1 MKPEPKRW
9 VIVGA
14 SRGIGAAVAQHFV
27 SKGDWVIS
35 VCRSAPVAGEWV
47 QADVSIPSG
56 IETIAKAVGDAPVD
70 GLLYMGGVWENN
82 AFTEQ
87 YDFMKSSDAETRYV
101 ISVNAIA
108 PIEITRKLVNNLSQA
123 QNPRAIFIGSLS
135 GLEQGASIEVANTA
149 SKFALRG
156 AIQSLRLALRDRHIG
171 FSVINPGN
179 VATAEVLTDIQ
190 EGRFPPQEAIPLE
203 DLISC
208 IDWILSLS
216 PHVDVSEINLE
227 QRTR

>member
-1 MKPEPKRW
+1 
-9 VIVGA
+9 
-14 SRGIGAAVAQHFV
+14 
-27 SKGDWVIS
+27 
-35 VCRSAPVAGEWV
+35 
-47 QADVSIPSG
+47 
-56 IETIAKAVGDAPVD
+56 
-70 GLLYMGGVWENN
+70 
-82 AFTEQ
+82 
-87 YDFMKSSDAETRYV
+87 MKSSDEETRYV
-101 ISVNAIA
+101 LSVNAIA

-156 AIQSLRLALRDRHIG
+156 AIQSLRLALRDRNIG

>member
-1 MKPEPKRW
+1 MKPEQKRW

-27 SKGDWVIS
+27 SKGDWVMA
-35 VCRSAPVAGEWV
+35 VCRSVPIAGEWV
-47 QADVSIPSG
+47 KADVSIPAG
-56 IETIAKAVGDAPVD
+56 IETIAAAVGDEPVD

-87 YDFMKSSDAETRYV
+87 YDFLKSSDEETRYV

-108 PIEITRKLVNNLSQA
+108 PIEITRKLVNNLSKA
-123 QNPRAIFIGSLS
+123 KNPRAIFIGSLS
-135 GLEQGASIEVANTA
+135 GLEHIASREVANTA

-156 AIQSLRLALRDRHIG
+156 AIQSLRLALRDRNIG

-190 EGRFPPQEAIPLE
+190 DRRFPPQEAIPLE
-203 DLISC
+203 DLVSC

-227 QRTR
+227 QRTL

>member
-1 MKPEPKRW
+1 MKPEAKKW

-35 VCRSAPVAGEWV
+35 VCRSAPIAGDWV
-47 QADVSIPSG
+47 KADVSIPSG
-56 IETIAKAVGDAPVD
+56 IEAIAKAVGDEPVD

-87 YDFMKSSDAETRYV
+87 YDFLSSSDEETRYV
-101 ISVNAIA
+101 LSVNAIA
-108 PIEITRKLVNNLSQA
+108 PIEITRKLVDNLSKA
-123 QNPRAIFIGSLS
+123 KNPRAIFIGSLS
-135 GLEQGASIEVANTA
+135 GLEHRASREVANTA

-156 AIQSLRLALRDRHIG
+156 AIQSLRLALRDRNIG

-179 VATAEVLTDIQ
+179 VATAEVLADIQ
-190 EGRFPPQEAIPLE
+190 DGRFPPQEAIPLG

-208 IDWILSLS
+208 ITWILSLS
-216 PHVDVSEINLE
+216 SHVDVSEINLE
-227 QRTR
+227 QRTL

>member
-1 MKPEPKRW
+1 MKPEAKKW

-27 SKGDWVIS
+27 DKGDWVIS

-47 QADVSIPSG
+47 KADVSIPAG
-56 IETIAKAVGDAPVD
+56 IEAIAHAVGDAPVD

-87 YDFMKSSDAETRYV
+87 YDFLKSSDEETRYV
-101 ISVNAIA
+101 LSVNAIA
-108 PIEITRKLVNNLSQA
+108 PIEITRKLVDNLSKA
-123 QNPRAIFIGSLS
+123 KNPRAIFIGSLS
-135 GLEQGASIEVANTA
+135 GLEHRASIEVANTA

-156 AIQSLRLALRDRHIG
+156 AIQSLRLALRDRNIG

-190 EGRFPPQEAIPLE
+190 EGLFPPQEAIPLG
-203 DLISC
+203 DLVSC
-208 IDWILSLS
+208 IDWIYLYPPKLMCLRL
-216 PHVDVSEINLE
+216 I
-227 QRTR
+227 